1 MSRATVLA
9 YTLAC
14 YAFFLGVFLYAIA
27 FVGNLGVPTT
37 VDAGGPAAHVGVALT
52 VNVAL
57 LSAFAVQHSVM
68 ARPAFKRWWTRF
80 VPQAAERATYVL
92 ASSAAFVAL
101 FAWWHPIDA
110 VIWELPSGFASTAM
124 TAVYFG
130 GWALLL
136 YATTL
141 IDHFDLFGVRQGF
154 LHWKGETHSKSL
166 FMTPALYRNVRHPLY
181 VAWLVIFWATPTMSA
196 GHLLLALMTTGY
208 ILVAIQMEEKDLIEE
223 FGDTYRDYREVTP
236 MLIPRP
242 KFTSARG
249 TGTAA
254 ANAD

>member
-1 MSRATVLA
+1 MSRTTVLA

-37 VDAGGPAAHVGVALT
+37 VDAGGPTASVGVALA
-52 VNVAL
+52 VNVTL

-101 FAWWHPIDA
+101 FAWWHPIDT
-110 VIWELPSGFASTAM
+110 VIWELPSGFASNAM
-124 TAVYFG
+124 TTLYFG
-130 GWALLL
+130 GWVLLL

-141 IDHFDLFGVRQGF
+141 IDHFDLFGVRQGV
-154 LHWKGETHSKSL
+154 LHWKRETHSKSL

-181 VAWLVIFWATPTMSA
+181 VAWMVIFWATPSMTA

-208 ILVAIQMEEKDLIEE
+208 ILVAIQLEEKDLIDE
-223 FGDTYRDYREVTP
+223 FGDSYREYREVTP

-242 KFTSARG
+242 KIASTRVG
-249 TGTAA
+249 RIAA
-254 ANAD
+254 TNAD